1 MGKTTTT
8 ANIGVALAE
17 LGHRVAL
24 VGADIGLRN
33 LDLFLGLENRI
44 VYHICD
50 VLERKA
56 ALAQALICHKKFS
69 NLYLLPAAQSRPSRV
84 HERDMKKLVA
94 ELAVTHEFV
103 IVDSPA
109 GIDNGFHLAIAGAH
123 HDGAGIHRDR
133 PRVGHPSSRIGV
145 GGVHDSSK
153 VANLRHTTPRGASY

>member
-145 GGVHDSSK
+145 GGVHDSF
-153 VANLRHTTPRGASY
+153 